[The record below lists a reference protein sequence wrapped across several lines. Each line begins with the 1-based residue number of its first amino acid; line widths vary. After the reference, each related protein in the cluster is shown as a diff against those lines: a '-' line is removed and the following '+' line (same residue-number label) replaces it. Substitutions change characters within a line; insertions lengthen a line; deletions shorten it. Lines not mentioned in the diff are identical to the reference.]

1 MMRILGALRLL
12 FFWVLLA
19 GVASAAQAKSFLW
32 EAERDGERVWLMG
45 SIHVGRADLYPLAP
59 AIEAAYKESDAVAV
73 EADVT
78 DFTAIA
84 PLMAMAMLP
93 ADQSVGAMLS
103 PAQNRQLDRVL
114 ARINLPRVA
123 ADRMKPWLLGLML
136 SIMEMQR
143 LGYQPQNGIDMHLL
157 QRARTDG
164 KKVVELES
172 LKSQFDLLDG
182 LSTEE
187 SLAVLLGALEP
198 IAKQQFKPMF
208 EAMVVAWQNGNVAA
222 MRRLIEENI
231 PNDAVSRRL
240 NDKLLAQRNRGM
252 AERVVSLAGPKPAL
266 VVVGAAHLVG
276 PDSLLELLKA
286 RGFRI
291 KQY

>member
-1 MMRILGALRLL
+1 
-12 FFWVLLA
+12 
-19 GVASAAQAKSFLW
+19 
-32 EAERDGERVWLMG
+32 MG

-59 AIEAAYKESDAVAV
+59 AIEAAYKESEAVAV

-143 LGYQPQNGIDMHLL
+143 LGLSAAERYRYASAAK
-157 QRARTDG
+157 RARTDG

-182 LSTEE
+182 LSQEE

-208 EAMVVAWQNGNVAA
+208 EGNGRWPGRTAMWPRCAD
-222 MRRLIEENI
+222 LIDENI

-252 AERVVSLAGPKPAL
+252 VERVVSLADAKPAL